1 MSFKDEFLDK
11 YVQSHWIILP
21 LSVKFAGTV
30 LSLRLRIPVPR
41 EKEALLSTWLSWTS
55 SASSPLNWW
64 DKTRGLCKFSP
75 THAFKPQDDFCK
87 GLQFPNITGV
97 PDNCRNW
104 CFRCMSGVDRTPP
117 VGMHT
122 CLRVLTFAPSVRECC
137 SRLRFSHFS
146 PATCTSSA
154 SWRSRWPCS
163 GRTAGSHSSRTG
175 ILYRLAVMTI
185 PCQWWV
191 ATPAEDP
198 PFVPR
203 RQKLPLVQLEPRPP
217 RGSCQK
223 VFRKHAAN
231 APSVHLSQVALVGL

>member
-1 MSFKDEFLDK
+1 MS
-11 YVQSHWIILP
+11 
-21 LSVKFAGTV
+21 
-30 LSLRLRIPVPR
+30 R
-41 EKEALLSTWLSWTS
+41 
-55 SASSPLNWW
+55 
-64 DKTRGLCKFSP
+64 
-75 THAFKPQDDFCK
+75 
-87 GLQFPNITGV
+87 
-97 PDNCRNW
+97 
-104 CFRCMSGVDRTPP
+104 VDRRPP

-122 CLRVLTFAPSVRECC
+122 CLRVLTFAPCVREFC
-137 SRLRFSHFS
+137 SRLRFSYFS

-163 GRTAGSHSSRTG
+163 GRTAGSRSSLTG

-203 RQKLPLVQLEPRPP
+203 RQKLPLLQLEPRPP

-223 VFRKHAAN
+223 VLRKTGGERSQWSSFSRSTCHFISARKSRAHMIAASIIYRPGSD
-231 APSVHLSQVALVGL
+231 ATKQS

>member
-1 MSFKDEFLDK
+1 MHSWLNTPSHSESFRLCLWNLQGRYWVCVQGSKSPGGGRPSSQLGFLGHPQWIFLQADETRQEDCVSF
-11 YVQSHWIILP
+11 YPH
-21 LSVKFAGTV
+21 TH
-30 LSLRLRIPVPR
+30 
-41 EKEALLSTWLSWTS
+41 S
-55 SASSPLNWW
+55 S
-64 DKTRGLCKFSP
+64 
-75 THAFKPQDDFCK
+75 KPQADFCR

-97 PDNCRNW
+97 QDNWRNW
-104 CFRCMSGVDRTPP
+104 CFRRMSGVDRRPP

-122 CLRVLTFAPSVRECC
+122 CFRVLSFPPSVREFC

-154 SWRSRWPCS
+154 SWRSRWLCS
-163 GRTAGSHSSRTG
+163 GRTAGSRSSRTG

-203 RQKLPLVQLEPRPP
+203 RQKLPLLQLEPRPP

-223 VFRKHAAN
+223 VLRKHAAN
-231 APSVHLSQVALVGL
+231 TPSFHPSHVPLVSS